1 MRQSFIRRSKQP
13 IRLQGEVMSGPT
25 ILSINP
31 GTTTTRCALY
41 AVEGEVVVPVIE
53 KTREHDDAAMA
64 GFGSNLGVRYA

>member
-1 MRQSFIRRSKQP
+1 
-13 IRLQGEVMSGPT
+13 MSGPT